1 MIRIAI
7 RIIDPYSRR
16 KGVPRMTT
24 ADTPPP
30 AGAGRRKRSDARR
43 NQQALLDAAAVVFVR
58 TGVDAPVRD
67 IAAEAGVG
75 IATIYRHFP
84 TRADLVVAVF
94 RHQLDALATAA
105 TTTPAADETPY
116 EALRSWVARF
126 ADFLVTK
133 HGLAEALHSDQAG
146 FESLHAEF
154 VDRLLPVLDQL
165 LKASAAAGHTRA
177 DIRPYD
183 LMLGIGNLCIGVEN
197 YPDYHARRMIDLLL
211 AGLAQATPGPA
222 SSDPLSAGAARTAAR
237 NPAGAS

>member
-1 MIRIAI
+1 
-7 RIIDPYSRR
+7 
-16 KGVPRMTT
+16 MTT

-30 AGAGRRKRSDARR
+30 ASVGRRKRSDARR
-43 NQQALLDAAAVVFVR
+43 NQQTLLDAAAAVFVR
-58 TGVDAPVRD
+58 AGVDAPVRD

-75 IATIYRHFP
+75 MGTIYRHFP
-84 TRADLVVAVF
+84 TRADLVLAVF

-105 TTTPAADETPY
+105 TTTTAVGETPY

-165 LKASAAAGHTRA
+165 MKASAAAGHTRA

-183 LMLGIGNLCIGVEN
+183 LMLGIGNLCVGVET

-211 AGLAQATPGPA
+211 AGSCAGHPGADGQRPA
-222 SSDPLSAGAARTAAR
+222 
-237 NPAGAS
+237 

>member
-1 MIRIAI
+1 
-7 RIIDPYSRR
+7 
-16 KGVPRMTT
+16 MTT
-24 ADTPPP
+24 ADTPP
-30 AGAGRRKRSDARR
+30 ASAGRRKRSDARR
-43 NQQALLDAAAVVFVR
+43 NQQALLDVAAVVFVR
-58 TGVDAPVRD
+58 AGVDAPVRD

-183 LMLGIGNLCIGVEN
+183 LMLGVGNLCIGVET

-211 AGLAQATPGPA
+211 AGLAQATPGPT
-222 SSDPLSAGAARTAAR
+222 SSDPT
-237 NPAGAS
+237 

>member
-1 MIRIAI
+1 
-7 RIIDPYSRR
+7 
-16 KGVPRMTT
+16 MTT

-30 AGAGRRKRSDARR
+30 ASTGRRKRFDARR
-43 NQQALLDAAAVVFVR
+43 NQQTLLDAAAAVFVR
-58 TGVDAPVRD
+58 AGVDAPVRD

-75 IATIYRHFP
+75 MGTIYRHFP

-94 RHQLDALATAA
+94 RHQLDALADATA
-105 TTTPAADETPY
+105 TTPAAGETPY

-177 DIRPYD
+177 DIRAYD
-183 LMLGIGNLCIGVEN
+183 LMLGIGNLCIGVETF
-197 YPDYHARRMIDLLL
+197 PDYHARRMIELLL
-211 AGLAQATPGPA
+211 AGLAQAAPVPTGSEPK
-222 SSDPLSAGAARTAAR
+222 
-237 NPAGAS
+237 